1 MWRGRPVSPMG
12 AESQR
17 SAQTVLPKSGFTWW
31 SCGHCSFHRQIDVI
45 ALISPVANTTLSLA
59 YPGQALSQYSA
70 LSCCFPTAFWVA
82 KGEIWGFFLQLEDV
96 ARAQQAWQHRHV
108 FGHSWGHT
116 VCTGGISETWHGVVW
131 PQAGQAGLCFP
142 SALWRAAGTA
152 APPNA
157 SGSTKSAGPARRD
170 VSPGHGQLQAG
181 SVPGMA
187 SLPPPSL
194 GDLTRGLYLFFP
206 NAHADETI
214 IDLGWRT

>member
-1 MWRGRPVSPMG
+1 MG
-12 AESQR
+12 AKPQR

-31 SCGHCSFHRQIDVI
+31 SCGHCSFHRQIDII

-70 LSCCFPTAFWVA
+70 PSCWFPTAFWVA

-96 ARAQQAWQHRHV
+96 ARARQAWQHRHV

-116 VCTGGISETWHGVVW
+116 VCTWGISETWHGGVW

-157 SGSTKSAGPARRD
+157 SGSTVSRTSEEGCVTRPWPAPGWVSARD
-170 VSPGHGQLQAG
+170 GLTASSFSWRPDKGLVSVFSQC
-181 SVPGMA
+181 
-187 SLPPPSL
+187 
-194 GDLTRGLYLFFP
+194 TC
-206 NAHADETI
+206 
-214 IDLGWRT
+214 